1 MPIIKLRRNTKAR
14 RNMTV
19 NKTPEFIAK
28 KPTFRSLLM
37 PKTRTNGRNNTGKI
51 TVRHRGGGAKS
62 KLRLVNFKYSN
73 IQYFDVIAF
82 EYDPGRTGYIA
93 AAKTDQNQAIYVLYV
108 EGMKVGNR
116 YFVGEK
122 TDIAVGNRCQMKNI
136 PVGEFVSAVELNI
149 GGGAVAVRGAGS
161 KAQIMA
167 RDGNFVMLKMP
178 SGEVRKIDSRCYA
191 TIGGISNSEH
201 NIERI
206 GSAGRKRL
214 MGIRPTVRG
223 KVMNPVDHPHGGG
236 EGNQSIGMKHPKTPW
251 GKAALGVKTRKNK
264 RTNNM
269 IVKDRRV
276 RK

>member
-1 MPIIKLRRNTKAR
+1 MPIIKLHKNTKAR
-14 RNMTV
+14 RNMSI
-19 NKTPEFIAK
+19 NKTPDFISK
-28 KPTFRSLLM
+28 KPAFRSLLL

-62 KLRLVNFKYSN
+62 KLRVVNFKYST
-73 IQYFDVIAF
+73 IKYFDLVSI
-82 EYDPGRTGYIA
+82 EYDPGRSSYIA
-93 AAKTDQNQAIYVLYV
+93 GAMTDQNKPIYVLFV
-108 EGMKVGNR
+108 DGMKIGSR

-122 TDIAVGNRCQMKNI
+122 TDIATGNRCQMQNI
-136 PVGEFVSAVELNI
+136 PVGEFVSSVELNI
-149 GGGAVAVRGAGS
+149 GGGAVAVRGAGT
-161 KAQIMA
+161 KAQIIA
-167 RDGNFVMLKMP
+167 RDGNFIMLKMP

-191 TIGGISNSEH
+191 TIGGLGNSEH

-236 EGNQSIGMKHPKTPW
+236 EGNQSIGMKHPKTAW
-251 GKAALGVKTRKNK
+251 GKIALGVKTRKNK